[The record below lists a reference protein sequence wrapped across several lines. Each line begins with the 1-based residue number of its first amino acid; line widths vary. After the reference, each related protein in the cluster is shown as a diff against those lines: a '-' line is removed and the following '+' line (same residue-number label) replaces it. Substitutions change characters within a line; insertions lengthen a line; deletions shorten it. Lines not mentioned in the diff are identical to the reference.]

1 MKEFGKRMI
10 DFLKKICFFLTEV
23 YSIIS
28 VLSTLTIFSALV
40 LFLIGK
46 FMVRNICDDDLTM
59 QKIQEQMPDNLS
71 ISSIYMEDIHG
82 FGNESIIIL
91 ASDSEVGN
99 EIANQLLI
107 FDKVDN
113 DILNKINNLY
123 GYGSN
128 YKLSYSFSLEYL
140 DKKWSE
146 LGYLLEIVDIVDLT
160 DDISK
165 EIVVRFMP
173 MDEWGSVGGNGGYYE
188 TGIFSYSYDKHTYY
202 LLGTYPSYDD
212 DRSPK
217 SESYERNYYNANEKF
232 CLEQGLSKFYN
243 EYFAKDDWSVVLVR
257 TELIMG
263 EGETYYD
270 PHRYTI
276 SVFRPMYDTSKD
288 ELKWEVQFSKDTDDC
303 ISECSK
309 DFVRVFLEEN
319 GISIGDIEN

>member
-1 MKEFGKRMI
+1 MKKFWE
-10 DFLKKICFFLTEV
+10 KIINFFKMKWV
-23 YSIIS
+23 YFEKTYKFIEL
-28 VLSTLTIFSALV
+28 LSNLTIFSALV

-46 FMVRNICDDDLTM
+46 FVVRNICDDDLTM
-59 QKIQEQMPDNLS
+59 QRIQDQIPDNLS
-71 ISSIYMEDIHG
+71 ILNIYMEDIHG

-91 ASDSEVGN
+91 ASDSDVGN

-113 DILNKINNLY
+113 GILNKINNLY

-128 YKLSYSFSLEYL
+128 YKLSYSFSLEYF

-173 MDEWGSVGGNGGYYE
+173 MDEWGSVAGNGGYYE

-202 LLGTYPSYDD
+202 LLGTYPSYGD
-212 DRSPK
+212 DRSLK

-243 EYFAKDDWSVVLVR
+243 EYFAKDNWSVVLVR
-257 TELIMG
+257 TELILG
-263 EGETYYD
+263 EGEVYYD

-288 ELKWEVQFSKDTDDC
+288 ELKWEVCFSKDTDDC
-303 ISECSK
+303 IRECSK
-309 DFVRVFLEEN
+309 DFVQNFLKEN